1 MKLLKRRKALEV
13 VALGAASAFLIVG
26 CTGGGDA
33 PAPAPAPETD
43 DTTTTEEAESFNL
56 AFVQGVAGDE
66 FYISMQCGIEEAAAA
81 AGATVTVQGPEQF
94 DPTLQKPIVDALV
107 SAAPDALLIAPTD
120 VTAMFGPIQAAADAG
135 IKVVFVDTTLEDSS
149 MAVSRIA
156 SDNFGGGA
164 AAFEAIEAANPEG
177 GKVLVVSVQ
186 PGISTTDARAAGFEA
201 AAAENPLFESI
212 GIEYSENEPARAA
225 QIVTAALQAHPDLVG
240 IFAANLF
247 AAEGSATGLQQAG
260 KVGEVTIVGF
270 DAGPAQVE
278 ALRDGVVQAL
288 IAQQPAFIGKTGVEQ
303 AIAALRGEPTQAEVE
318 TGFTILTLDNI
329 DGDGASAI
337 YVSRCG

>member
-1 MKLLKRRKALEV
+1 MTVIKRRGALEA
-13 VALGAASAFLIVG
+13 VALSAAAAFLLAG
-26 CTGGGDA
+26 CATADTSA
-33 PAPAPAPETD
+33 PAPSTD
-43 DTTTTEEAESFNL
+43 EAATEEAVSYDI

-81 AGATVTVQGPEQF
+81 AGATVSTQGPQQF
-94 DPTLQKPIVDALV
+94 DPTLQKPIVDAIV
-107 SAAPDALLIAPTD
+107 SSAPDALLIAPTD

-149 MAVSRIA
+149 MAVSQIS

-201 AAAENPLFESI
+201 AVAENPLFESI
-212 GIEYSENEPARAA
+212 GIEYSENDPAKAA
-225 QIVTAALQAHPDLVG
+225 QIVTAALQANPDLVG

-247 AAEGSATGLQQAG
+247 AAEGSATGIQQAG
-260 KVGEVTIVGF
+260 KAGEVTIVGF

-278 ALRDGVVQAL
+278 ALKAGIVQAL
-288 IAQQPAFIGKTGVEQ
+288 VAQQPAFIGKSGVEQ
-303 AIAALRGEPTQAEVE
+303 AIAALTGGAVTAKIE
-318 TGFTILTLDNI
+318 TGFTILTADNI
-329 DGDGASAI
+329 DGEGASAV
-337 YVSRCG
+337 YVSSCG

>member
-1 MKLLKRRKALEV
+1 MIMKILKRRGAFEA
-13 VALGAASAFLIVG
+13 VALGAATAFLLAS
-26 CTGGGDA
+26 CASADTSA
-33 PAPAPAPETD
+33 PAPATTPAPA
-43 DTTTTEEAESFNL
+43 TEEAAESFNI

-66 FYISMQCGIEEAAAA
+66 FYISMQCGIEDAAAA
-81 AGATVTVQGPEQF
+81 AGATVSVQGPQQF

-107 SAAPDALLIAPTD
+107 SSAPDALLIAPTD

-135 IKVVFVDTTLEDSS
+135 IKVIFVDTTLEDSS
-149 MAVSRIA
+149 MAVSQIS

-164 AAFEAIEAANPEG
+164 AAFDAIEAANPEG

-186 PGISTTDARAAGFEA
+186 PGISTTDARAAGFEDA
-201 AAAENPLFESI
+201 VSKNPLFESI
-212 GIEYSENEPARAA
+212 GIEYSENDPAKAA
-225 QIVTAALQAHPDLVG
+225 QIVTAALQANSDLVG

-278 ALRDGVVQAL
+278 ALKDGVVQAL
-288 IAQQPAFIGKTGVEQ
+288 VAQQPAFIGKSGVEQ
-303 AIAALRGEPTQAEVE
+303 AIAALTGGSVTEKIE
-318 TGFTILTLDNI
+318 TGFTILTAENI

-337 YVSRCG
+337 YVSRC